1 MEQAEMQI
9 ALQLMMGVG
18 LAACAGLRA
27 WLPLLCVGL
36 LARTGHL
43 PLNPSYAFLV
53 RTDVLTVLGVAAL
66 IELLGDKIVGVD
78 HMLDAFSTLAR
89 PIAGT
94 LLAASVS
101 THSDPA
107 ITTIL
112 GLILGGGT
120 ALTIHTGKAAIRAHS
135 TALVPLHG
143 GIGNAALSFG
153 EDAVSLCGI
162 GIAIWL
168 PILAFVLTISALGI
182 CVVLIRAAIRQ
193 GSKLFAKRSNRSKP
207 AVIPPA

>member
-1 MEQAEMQI
+1 MQF
-9 ALQLMMGVG
+9 ALQLMMGIG

-36 LARTGHL
+36 LARMGHL
-43 PLNPSYAFLV
+43 PLNPSYGFLV

-66 IELLGDKIVGVD
+66 LELLGDKIVGVD
-78 HMLDAFSTLAR
+78 HLLDAFSTIAR
-89 PIAGT
+89 PVAGT

-107 ITTIL
+107 ITTLL

-120 ALTIHTGKAAIRAHS
+120 ALTIHTGKAAIRAQS
-135 TALVPLHG
+135 TVLVPLHG
-143 GIGNAALSFG
+143 GVGNAALSFG
-153 EDAVSLCGI
+153 EDAVSLGGI

-168 PILAFVLTISALGI
+168 PILAFVLTVIALGL
-182 CVVLIRAAIRQ
+182 CVWLIRAAIRH
-193 GSKLFAKRSNRSKP
+193 GSKLFARRSKP
-207 AVIPPA
+207 SNSPLA